1 MRTYYNDIQAIENEI
16 HLIDADCEYQ
26 IVKAMA
32 EFLSISIDE
41 CWDFI
46 KDMQVETDIATPDEI
61 EQMYVDYC
69 AEYDIPCL
77 QIPDYACYDR
87 MGW

>member
-1 MRTYYNDIQAIENEI
+1 MRTYYEDIQAIENEI

-32 EFLSISIDE
+32 EFLSISIEE
-41 CWDFI
+41 CYDFI
-46 KDMQVETDIATPDEI
+46 KDMQVETDTVTPDEI

-69 AEYDIPCL
+69 MEYDIPCL
-77 QIPDYACYDR
+77 QISDYACYDR

>member
-1 MRTYYNDIQAIENEI
+1 MRTYYDDIQAIENEI
-16 HLIDADCEYQ
+16 HLIDAECEYQ

-32 EFLSISIDE
+32 EFLNISIEE

-46 KDMQVETDIATPDEI
+46 KDMQVETDTTTPDEI
-61 EQMYVDYC
+61 EQMYIEYC
-69 AEYDIPCL
+69 MEYDIPYT
-77 QIPDYACYDR
+77 QPDYACYDR

>member
-1 MRTYYNDIQAIENEI
+1 MRTYYEDIQAIENEI
-16 HLIDADCEYQ
+16 YLIDAECEYQ

-32 EFLSISIDE
+32 EFLNISIDE

-46 KDMQVETDIATPDEI
+46 KDMQVETDTITPDEI
-61 EQMYVDYC
+61 EQMYIEYC
-69 AEYDIPCL
+69 AEYDIPYT
-77 QIPDYACYDR
+77 QPNYACYDR